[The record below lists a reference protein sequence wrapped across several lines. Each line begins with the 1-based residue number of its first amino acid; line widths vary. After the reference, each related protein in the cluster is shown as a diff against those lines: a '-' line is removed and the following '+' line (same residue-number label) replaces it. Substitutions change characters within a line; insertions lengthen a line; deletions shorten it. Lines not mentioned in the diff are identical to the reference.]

1 MQSISMSQRL
11 GRFRTELPIANCRLP
26 IEMIVLFKSEIDI
39 RQSAIGNRFT
49 VRGLRWWIAGLIFL
63 ATLINFIDR
72 LTISILAPVITTQ
85 LGLSNLQF
93 ASITTWFLIAYTASQ
108 GLSGKLYDRIGA
120 RRGFSI
126 SILVWSIAASA
137 HAFATG
143 FLSLSCCRFVL
154 GLGEAGNWPGA
165 AKVIAEWFPRR
176 ERALGMGIFNSG
188 VCVGSIMAPPLIVWL
203 QVRFGWQTTFLAT
216 GTLGFF
222 WLLLWLLFYRS
233 PDKHPAI
240 TAEEYALIKEGQAA
254 VSRSKPAVSWSQLLR
269 FRQTWAIVLSRF
281 LTDPVWWL
289 YITWL
294 PLYLYNARG
303 FDLKK
308 IGMFAWLPFLTADAG
323 SLLGGW
329 LSGRLIMKGW
339 STDRARKSVVLLG
352 AFLMAAGIPAALTNN
367 AMVALAFISLVT
379 FGFQSWINNVQTL
392 PSDYFPEELVASV
405 AGLGGVGAGIGA
417 ILYVL
422 TTGWVV
428 DHFSYT
434 PILLIAGL
442 LPLFG
447 TAVLFGVGGRIRPL
461 SLQS

>member
-1 MQSISMSQRL
+1 MFSDAR
-11 GRFRTELPIANCRLP
+11 A
-26 IEMIVLFKSEIDI
+26 
-39 RQSAIGNRFT
+39 RFT

-63 ATLINFIDR
+63 ATLINFLDR
-72 LTISILAPVITTQ
+72 LTISILGPVITKQ
-85 LGLSNLQF
+85 LGLTNLQF
-93 ASITTWFLIAYTASQ
+93 ASITTWFLVAYTTSQ

-120 RRGFSI
+120 RAGFSL
-126 SILVWSIAASA
+126 SIFVWSVAACA
-137 HAFATG
+137 HAFARG
-143 FLSLSCCRFVL
+143 FLSLSCFRFIL

-176 ERALGMGIFNSG
+176 ERALAMGIFNSG
-188 VCVGSIMAPPLIVWL
+188 VCIGSILAPPLIVWL
-203 QVRFGWQTTFLAT
+203 QIRFGWQATFLVT

-222 WLLLWLLFYRS
+222 WLALWLLFYRT
-233 PDKHPAI
+233 PDKHTAI
-240 TAEEYALIKEGQAA
+240 TAEEYALIKGEQPSAP
-254 VSRSKPAVSWSQLLR
+254 SQRKPAASWIQLLR
-269 FRQTWAIVLSRF
+269 FRQTWAIVLGRF
-281 LTDPVWWL
+281 FTDPVWWL

-308 IGMFAWLPFLTADAG
+308 IGMFGWVPFVTADAG

-329 LSGRLIMKGW
+329 LSGRLITKGW
-339 STDRARKSVVLLG
+339 STDRARKTVVLFG
-352 AFLMAAGIPAALTNN
+352 AFLMTAGIPAALTSD
-367 AMVALAFISLVT
+367 AMVALVFISLVT

-392 PSDYFPEELVASV
+392 PSDYFPEETVASV

-434 PILLIAGL
+434 PVLLVAGL
-442 LPLFG
+442 LPILG
-447 TAVLFGVGGRIRPL
+447 TAVLFIVGGRIRPVL
-461 SLQS
+461 